1 VEDVDGLYTAD
12 PNNPGGATPEF
23 IPEIAATDLTKEPA
37 TLPVDRTLLD
47 VMTAAKHLDQV
58 QIVNG
63 LVPGN
68 LLRALRGEHVGTI
81 IHSA

>member
-1 VEDVDGLYTAD
+1 FL
-12 PNNPGGATPEF
+12 PEVNAS
-23 IPEIAATDLTKEPA
+23 ELLAESG
-37 TLPVDRTLLD
+37 TLPVDRTLLE
-47 VMTAAKHLDQV
+47 VMGSAKHLEQV

-68 LLRALRGEHVGTI
+68 VLLALRGEHVGTI

>member
-1 VEDVDGLYTAD
+1 MLE
-12 PNNPGGATPEF
+12 
-23 IPEIAATDLTKEPA
+23 
-37 TLPVDRTLLD
+37 
-47 VMTAAKHLDQV
+47 VMTDAKHLDQV

-68 LLRALRGEHVGTI
+68 LLRALRREHVGTI

>member
-1 VEDVDGLYTAD
+1 M
-12 PNNPGGATPEF
+12 
-23 IPEIAATDLTKEPA
+23 I
-37 TLPVDRTLLD
+37 VDRTLLE
-47 VMTAAKHLDQV
+47 VMAAAKHLDQV